1 MHNKLAWGIL
11 GTGAIANVFAQGLAA
26 STTGTLVAIASR
38 TQTAADAFGN
48 AFNVLHRH
56 DSYEALLANPAVEA
70 VYIAT
75 PHPLHAEWAIK
86 AAKAGKHILCEKPL
100 ALNYAQAT
108 SIIEAAQHHD
118 VFLMEA
124 FMYRCHPQTRKLI
137 ELIKAGTI
145 GKVRVIQATFSF
157 TTDFNPEKRLLNN
170 ALGGGGILDVGGYCV
185 SMAQLVAGAA
195 LGKDVAEPL
204 TVKGAGHIGPISRV
218 DEYATALLTFPD
230 DIIAQLFC
238 GVQVLGENVVRILG
252 SEGSIFI
259 PEPWI
264 PGRNNTASILIVK
277 KNTDEEERIIIEC
290 ETPLY
295 TLEADTVA
303 HSIAARQAPAPAMRW
318 DDTLGNMRTLDRWRA
333 AIGMVY
339 DAERSEG

>member
-1 MHNKLAWGIL
+1 MNNTLSWGIL
-11 GTGAIANVFAQGLAA
+11 GTGAIANIFAKGLAA
-26 STTGTLVAIASR
+26 STTGTLVAVASR
-38 TQTAADAFGN
+38 TQTSANIFGN
-48 AFNVLHRH
+48 AFNVPHRH

-86 AAKAGKHILCEKPL
+86 AAEAGKHILCEKPI
-100 ALNYAQAT
+100 ALNHAEAM

-137 ELIKAGTI
+137 ELIKAGAI
-145 GKVRVIQATFSF
+145 GKVHFVQATFSF
-157 TTDFNPEKRLLNN
+157 HINFNPERRLLNS

-185 SMAQLVAGAA
+185 SMARLVAGAA
-195 LGKDVAEPL
+195 LGEDVAEPL
-204 TVKGAGHIGPISRV
+204 AVKGMGHIGSISRV
-218 DEYATALLTFPD
+218 DEYATALLTFPH

-238 GVQVLGENVVRILG
+238 GVQVLGENVVRIFG

-259 PEPWI
+259 PEPWL
-264 PGRNNTASILIVK
+264 PGRNNTVSTLIIK
-277 KNTDEEERIIIEC
+277 KNTGEEERITIEC
-290 ETPLY
+290 DTPLY
-295 TLEADTVA
+295 ALEADTVA

-318 DDTLGNMRTLDRWRA
+318 DDTLGNMRTLDQWRA

-339 DAERSEG
+339 DAERPEG